1 MDQQRHKLFHK
12 VGVCQDD
19 KKERFYRQKK
29 KNGNIFSTFKPR
41 LTQNLRRKFKTVRFL
56 LLLCQTVC

>member
-29 KNGNIFSTFKPR
+29 KWKHFFDIQTKINSKSEAKI
-41 LTQNLRRKFKTVRFL
+41 QNS
-56 LLLCQTVC
+56 